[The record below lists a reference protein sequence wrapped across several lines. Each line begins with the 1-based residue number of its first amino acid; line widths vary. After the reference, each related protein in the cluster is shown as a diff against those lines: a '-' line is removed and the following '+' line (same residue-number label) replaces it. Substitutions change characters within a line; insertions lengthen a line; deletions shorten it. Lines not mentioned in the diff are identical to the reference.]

1 MRVERV
7 TDMPLGGYCEIC
19 QRWVWV
25 SAYGECENGHPQT
38 AVRDV
43 QQLQP
48 QKSRALS
55 MGQRHEPVVVARS
68 ARYRWWWRHSLW
80 MLWVFSF
87 GLFDWVAF
95 LYIGAR
101 AKSAVW
107 IAAGLMYLLP
117 VVAMFA
123 TIGTPW
129 LRLTLPLMALFW
141 VLAIVNAFIARPRYR
156 AIMFGDLTAST
167 RVSPPQPP
175 ALASIAERPALPR
188 SLDAEAV
195 EVIRGARDQVDEIV
209 GAADAIQKPEVRAQ
223 VTRLCGTAE
232 EILDELAREPRQIQ
246 LARAFLAYYLQA
258 AQRIVTG
265 YAELLRNG
273 SSSASAAESL
283 ARAEA
288 SLASIQRAFDDQ
300 REALLEHRVI
310 DLDSE
315 VAVLEKTVRMS
326 GVPTSDGRR

>member
-1 MRVERV
+1 
-7 TDMPLGGYCEIC
+7 MPLGGYCEIC

-43 QQLQP
+43 QQLRP
-48 QKSRALS
+48 RTSRALS
-55 MGQRHEPVVVARS
+55 MGREHEPVVVARA

-80 MLWVFSF
+80 MLWVFTF
-87 GLFDWVAF
+87 GLLDWVAF
-95 LYIGAR
+95 IYIGAR
-101 AKSAVW
+101 ARSAAWV
-107 IAAGLMYLLP
+107 AAGLVYLLP

-129 LRLTLPLMALFW
+129 LRLTLPLTALFW
-141 VLAIVNAFIARPRYR
+141 ILAIVHAFIARPRYR
-156 AIMFGDLTAST
+156 AIMFGDLRSSTA
-167 RVSPPQPP
+167 VAPPQPP
-175 ALASIAERPALPR
+175 ALASITERPALPR
-188 SLDAEAV
+188 SLDAEAA
-195 EVIRGARDQVDEIV
+195 EVIRGAREQVDEIV
-209 GAADAIQKPEVRAQ
+209 VAADAIQKPEIRAQ

-232 EILDELAREPRQIQ
+232 QILDELAREPRQIQ

-258 AQRIVTG
+258 AGRIVTG

-300 REALLEHRVI
+300 RDALLEHRVI

-315 VAVLEKTVRMS
+315 VAVLEKTVRLS
-326 GVPTSDGRR
+326 GAPTSRDRG